1 MIVLLGFVGFI
12 FGIAAYGYEIRIL
25 KSSLAGFGE
34 LPEFNA
40 MFDMFIDGLKVLI
53 VYSFFNPFDFDFSFW
68 DIIFRICFSNNG
80 NEFLHNV
87 NMILSLGILIIF
99 ALLYL
104 IIIFPILL
112 ISLAHMAYNNGELG
126 AAFKFGEILSKISY
140 IGWGNFIILYIVS
153 GVIYLILRIIGA
165 IIKSIFNLIH
175 LNIIGGV
182 LFSLISSNIFVHL
195 HL

>member
-1 MIVLLGFVGFI
+1 
-12 FGIAAYGYEIRIL
+12 
-25 KSSLAGFGE
+25 
-34 LPEFNA
+34 
-40 MFDMFIDGLKVLI
+40 
-53 VYSFFNPFDFDFSFW
+53 
-68 DIIFRICFSNNG
+68 
-80 NEFLHNV
+80 
-87 NMILSLGILIIF
+87 
-99 ALLYL
+99 
-104 IIIFPILL
+104 
-112 ISLAHMAYNNGELG
+112 MAYNNGELG

-165 IIKSIFNLIH
+165 VIKSIFNLIH